1 MKGRSMKVQQT
12 GMGFAYNQKQN
23 TVLSQKNNKTQQ
35 PQNMNGTPY
44 VGAYYMPVINF
55 RGDSEKVLVTKKDE
69 AGNKILDKYGNPVI
83 RLNPE
88 IKKAMDKET
97 FEFTGPD
104 GEKFTG
110 TVKEALLAYIRDIR
124 DLDENR
130 YSGLYHGSSLESI
143 KKIKEQGPD
152 PRKTTSVGFG
162 PGMYFAFS
170 EGDAHDYSGAKI
182 KADLQKHKREDG
194 VTGKFAV
201 FNGLF
206 YRNIKTPEVAKK
218 LQEITPTSTD
228 IDSLLNDYCREILVD
243 DLKIDAGYGFARSHH
258 PCVIV
263 FNPDV
268 ISNIRNSNEY

>member
-1 MKGRSMKVQQT
+1 MKVQQT
-12 GMGFAYNQKQN
+12 GMGFAYNQKQ
-23 TVLSQKNNKTQQ
+23 TTALSQKNKTQQ

-88 IKKAMDKET
+88 IKKTMDKET